1 MICTI
6 NKVLDRYGSEM
17 TLHRQDKT
25 ISFRGFL
32 QPFRSKSLQNTRENA
47 TMLGIY
53 AAGQYVL
60 LAPGDLV
67 IEKGDDFCWGEH
79 FYTVKQAETVMAAG
93 KAAYRWCICVK
104 KGGEDSW
111 GS

>member
-32 QPFRSKSLQNTRENA
+32 QPFRSKSLRNTRENA
-47 TMLGIY
+47 TILGIY

-60 LAPGDLV
+60 LAPGDLAV
-67 IEKGDDFCWGEH
+67 EAGDTVNWGEQ
-79 FYTVKQAETVMAAG
+79 FYAVKQAETVMAVG
-93 KAAYRWCICVK
+93 VVAYRWCICVR
-104 KGGEDSW
+104 KGGEDTW